1 MYDRHDHFGAY
12 GTPAEQYDDAYAAL
26 SGQWDGYSS
35 ADQWNGYGSAFGQE
49 PFSAPDL
56 DVLQGR
62 WEPDVEL
69 TQLLQET
76 PDPVELPPP
85 AMDLRRPPTIGPS
98 CHRRRPMHKVKP
110 RAWKLVRN
118 QSLNYAIATVSVV
131 IIAVVSVLGCLLT
144 HEILR
149 HAAAPGAAYSLSP
162 WWPAL
167 VYGPWTVAS
176 LSILRATLH
185 RRRAPHAWAIALFF
199 CVLAALTCIAAAP
212 RTLSGAGVA
221 ALPAIAT
228 MACFHQLVR
237 HITLTRPARREV
249 GFWCKSARP
258 CSSPDHSESL

>member
-12 GTPAEQYDDAYAAL
+12 GMPAEQYDETYA
-26 SGQWDGYSS
+26 SVSEQWDGYSS
-35 ADQWNGYGSAFGQE
+35 ADQWDGYSASFGQE

-69 TQLLQET
+69 TQLLQEN

-85 AMDLRRPPTIGPS
+85 VLDLRPPTMGPS

-110 RAWKLVRN
+110 RAWKLNRN
-118 QSLNYAIATVSVV
+118 QSLNYALAGASAV
-131 IIAVVSVLGCLLT
+131 IIAIVSILGCLLT
-144 HEILR
+144 HDIMR
-149 HAAAPGAAYSLSP
+149 HAAAPGAAFRLSP

-199 CVLAALTCIAAAP
+199 CALAALSCVAAAP
-212 RTLSGAGVA
+212 RTVSGAGVA

-228 MACFHQLVR
+228 MACFHQFVR
-237 HITLTRPARREV
+237 HITLTRPPRREV
-249 GFWCKSARP
+249 GGWCRAVRR